1 MELEEAKKAA
11 QKEIIDWLEDRYM
24 RDPNRPDR
32 GTPEAKAI
40 LTVVT
45 DLSNHFRGDA

>member
-1 MELEEAKKAA
+1 MAQDEAKKAA

-24 RDPNRPDR
+24 GEGRPDR
-32 GTPEAKAI
+32 DTPEAKAI

-45 DLSNHFRGDA
+45 DLGKHFRGEA